1 MGYARHVG
9 RVGALAVALGV
20 GAAVASSPGIAYADP
35 SEGGASSD
43 ATSSTSAGESSSPKS
58 APKSSLKSSLRS
70 SLKSALKSSA
80 NADADKTAK
89 DIDAPAADEPAA
101 DGAADAAT
109 PADTEVA
116 DTEAPTDVV
125 GAEGTPPVVVDEVV
139 PPVVIDEGTP
149 LVTPPVQDPV
159 KGNDSGQDPTK
170 GNSVKPPAAHEQA
183 SDVDATVNAA
193 DDVEQEPRTS
203 ILAAVGEI
211 ATQLAADDV
220 TTVAAASNSVVAPPA
235 VPVRPKTLVGVVT
248 EIVASVL
255 QPLLNLGE
263 GSPIQ
268 MPILTAALALVR
280 NEFER
285 ILAPARAN
293 FMAQQT
299 VSLVSNPTPT
309 PSVLADPTKPRVLV
323 IAIDGAN
330 LSRILAD
337 DYNQNFFDLMGVST
351 TSASSIVGHTTIS
364 NPSWTAILTGVWGE
378 RTGVINN
385 VFTPWTYNTWPT
397 VFNQLESIDR
407 DIQTVAVG
415 NWDVINGIAGAGSI
429 PADQNVFIGQV
440 AGDKNWLAT
449 DDAVADWTVD
459 SISGLNGPTPN
470 FLFSYFV
477 GVDENGHMYGSASEE
492 YKLAIRNMD
501 DNLGEILDAVAARE
515 AMGEEWTILVVTDHG
530 HQPQVGFGHGFQ
542 SPAETGTFVIA
553 EGTDFGDGLI
563 NPRYEI
569 VDITP
574 TVVTLFGGT
583 PRAGSD
589 GVSLTTL
596 GGSDLDPVDL
606 KQALKDAIATNGY
619 PDIGTQVALG
629 VRTVFASVP
638 YYVLTFGKD
647 IVAALPSFLSGPAQI
662 VIDGLYVIT
671 NIPAQ
676 IVSFL
681 TGVSGAR
688 IFPLLPPAPPAFTPE
703 QDAILPDAVLL
714 AGCGITGSVAD
725 SWCGAASVA

>member
-35 SEGGASSD
+35 SEGGASSSD

-58 APKSSLKSSLRS
+58 APKSSLKSSFKS
-70 SLKSALKSSA
+70 SLKSALKSAA

-89 DIDAPAADEPAA
+89 DIDTPAADEPAA
-101 DGAADAAT
+101 DGAADAAAPT
-109 PADTEVA
+109 DTEVA

-125 GAEGTPPVVVDEVV
+125 GAETPPVIVDEVL

-170 GNSVKPPAAHEQA
+170 GNSAKPPAAHEQA
-183 SDVDATVNAA
+183 TDVDATVNAA
-193 DDVEQEPRTS
+193 DEVEQKPQAS

-255 QPLLNLGE
+255 QPLLNPGE

-268 MPILTAALALVR
+268 MPILSAALSLVR

-299 VSLVSNPTPT
+299 VSLVPNPTPA

-477 GVDENGHMYGSASEE
+477 GVDENGHMYGAASEE

-515 AMGEEWTILVVTDHG
+515 AMGEEWTVLVVTDHG
-530 HQPQVGFGHGFQ
+530 HQPQVGLGHGFQ

-574 TVVTLFGGT
+574 TVVSLFGGT

-606 KQALKDAIATNGY
+606 KQALKDAIATNRY

-703 QDAILPDAVLL
+703 QDAILPDAVLM

-725 SWCGAASVA
+725 SWCGTASVA